1 MPGDTFETLSGVK
14 VVALVFGCIGAL
26 LGISYSPPMSK
37 QTAFAAI
44 IAGIVCG
51 GLGPQL
57 LSWAF
62 GWHLPVVADNAI
74 AFISGVMGMFIVP
87 GILVVGRNIAADPW
101 SVIDRLRGIAKR
113 DDTPKGDGK

>member
-1 MPGDTFETLSGVK
+1 MYRPRTP
-14 VVALVFGCIGAL
+14 
-26 LGISYSPPMSK
+26 SP
-37 QTAFAAI
+37 AI

-113 DDTPKGDGK
+113 DDAPKGDGK